1 MVRKI
6 NLEIAKHNTSL
17 RIEDSVNEGAC
28 KTREC
33 LR

>member
-6 NLEIAKHNTSL
+6 NLEIVKHDTSL
-17 RIEDSVNEGAC
+17 RIKDSVNEGAC